1 MAWGGGWGGGGG
13 GIFGRH
19 TSTDSG
25 LPFGGIPSELME
37 EAAKLLASEPE
48 RQPSALSFHQRPNA
62 RERRRLS
69 LTRLV
74 SAYPR
79 QLFAGSALVIV
90 ISLVLQAG
98 PKLTEYA
105 INDGMV
111 PGHHSVA
118 VVVACSGI
126 YLALA
131 LASVYLQRSQVNVT
145 GTLAARVMHDLRIRV
160 FTHFQRLSL
169 DFFTEEKAGVL
180 MSRMTSDI
188 ENLQQLIQD
197 GISQFAL
204 QGLTM
209 VVITAILF
217 ATNVTLALW
226 TVLLVVPLLFALS
239 WWFHHASEKGYLLS
253 RDRIANVLADL
264 SESLYGIRVVTA
276 HNRQRRNILNHRHVV
291 GAYRDAN
298 FYTGRVSALYGP
310 TTNTIGILGQG
321 LLLGIGGEMVLRHQL
336 TLGALVAFFLYLN
349 RFFQPIQLLVQ
360 QYNSL
365 QQGRS
370 SITRLREL
378 LETPPSV
385 DEADGAATL
394 APIEGRITFEHVSF
408 GYDPSRPILHDVNLE
423 IAPGESVAFVGPTG
437 AGKSTMAKLANRFYD
452 PTEGRVLVDGVD
464 VRDVTLRSLRSQL
477 GVVPQEAFLF
487 AGSIRTNLSFG
498 RVGVTDEQL
507 KEAIDVVGLRELVDR
522 LPRGLDTPVHERGQ
536 TLSAGERQLL
546 ALARAFLARPRVL
559 ILDEATSS
567 LDLRSE
573 TIIERALDR
582 LLEGRTAILIAH
594 RLTTA
599 QRADRIV
606 VIENGVV
613 VEMGTPRELLER
625 GGAYATMYRAWLA
638 SGGRDSSRS
647 SAAARSAGDDAASPP
662 DAGAA

>member
-1 MAWGGGWGGGGG
+1 MAWGGGWSSGGAMFRGGD
-13 GIFGRH
+13 
-19 TSTDSG
+19 TSG
-25 LPFGGIPSELME
+25 LPFGGIPTELMD
-37 EAAKLLASEPE
+37 EATKLMASEPVHE
-48 RQPSALSFHQRPNA
+48 PSRRTFSQHPSEKESQR
-62 RERRRLS
+62 LT

-74 SAYPR
+74 MAYPR
-79 QLFAGSALVIV
+79 YLVLGSVLVIV
-90 ISLVLQAG
+90 ISLILQTG
-98 PKLTEYA
+98 PLLTEFA
-105 INDGMV
+105 IDNGMRS
-111 PGHHSVA
+111 GHHA
-118 VVVACSGI
+118 LHVVAICASL
-126 YLALA
+126 YLVVGVASALLQRRQIDVTGK
-131 LASVYLQRSQVNVT
+131 LAS
-145 GTLAARVMHDLRIRV
+145 RVMHDLRIRV

-180 MSRMTSDI
+180 MSRMTSDV

-197 GISQFAL
+197 GISQFAM

-209 VVITAILF
+209 IVITIILF
-217 ATNVTLALW
+217 VTNVTLAAW
-226 TVLLVVPLLFALS
+226 TVLLVVPLLFVFTI
-239 WWFHHASEKGYLLS
+239 WFHHASEKGYLLS

-276 HNRQRRNILNHRHVV
+276 HNRQRRNIVNHRHVV

-298 FYTGRVSALYGP
+298 LYTGRVNAIYGP
-310 TTNTIGILGQG
+310 ATIMIGILGQG
-321 LLLGIGGEMVLRHQL
+321 LLLGIGGNMVLHHQL
-336 TLGALVAFFLYLN
+336 SIGKLVAFFLFLN

-360 QYNSL
+360 QYNAL

-370 SITRLREL
+370 SIIRLREL

-385 DEADGAATL
+385 DELPGATTL
-394 APIEGRITFEHVSF
+394 ATIEGRITFEHVSF
-408 GYDPSRPILHDVNLE
+408 GYDPERLVLHDVNLE

-452 PTEGRVLVDGVD
+452 PTQGRVLLDGVD
-464 VRDVTLRSLRSQL
+464 IKTVTLRSLRSQL

-498 RVGVTDEQL
+498 RANVTSEEVE
-507 KEAIDVVGLRELVDR
+507 EAIDVVGLRELVER
-522 LPRGLDTPVHERGQ
+522 LPQGIDTVVHERGQ

-573 TIIERALDR
+573 TVIEQALDR
-582 LLEGRTAILIAH
+582 LLEGRSAILIAH

-606 VIENGVV
+606 VIDNGGV
-613 VEMGTPRELLER
+613 VEMGTPRELLAA
-625 GGAYATMYRAWLA
+625 GGEYATMYDAWIE
-638 SGGRDSSRS
+638 SGGRDSTR
-647 SAAARSAGDDAASPP
+647 AGR
-662 DAGAA
+662 

>member
-1 MAWGGGWGGGGG
+1 MAWGGGWGGGAWGG
-13 GIFGRH
+13 GV
-19 TSTDSG
+19 SSSAAAG
-25 LPFGGIPSELME
+25 LPFGGIPSELMD
-37 EAAKLLASEPE
+37 EATKILATEPPRE
-48 RQPSALSFHQRPNA
+48 ASHLAFTQRPSAK
-62 RERRRLS
+62 ERRRLT
-69 LTRLV
+69 LFRLV
-74 SAYPR
+74 AAYPGK
-79 QLFAGSALVIV
+79 LVAGSALVIA

-105 INDGMV
+105 IDHGMSA
-111 PGHHSVA
+111 GHRSLRVIAVCSALYLFLALVSVA
-118 VVVACSGI
+118 G
-126 YLALA
+126 
-131 LASVYLQRSQVNVT
+131 QRAQANVT
-145 GTLAARVMHDLRIRV
+145 GSLAARVMHDLRIRV
-160 FTHFQRLSL
+160 FTHLQRLSL

-209 VVITAILF
+209 VVITVILF
-217 ATNVTLALW
+217 TTNVALAAW
-226 TVLLVVPLLFALS
+226 TVLLVVPLLFGFS
-239 WWFHHASEKGYLLS
+239 IWFHQASERGYLMS
-253 RDRIANVLADL
+253 RDRIATVLADL

-276 HNRQRRNILNHRHVV
+276 NNRQRRNIVNHRHVV

-298 FYTGRVSALYGP
+298 IYTGRVNSIYGP
-310 TTNTIGILGQG
+310 ATMMIGILGQA
-321 LLLGIGGEMVLRHQL
+321 LLLGIGGDEVLHHQL
-336 TLGALVAFFLYLN
+336 TVGQLVAFFLYLN
-349 RFFQPIQLLVQ
+349 RFFAPIQLLVQ

-385 DEADGAATL
+385 DEAEDAKVL
-394 APIEGRITFEHVSF
+394 PPLKGRITFEHVSF
-408 GYDPSRPILHDVNLE
+408 SYATGPPVLHDVNLE

-452 PTEGRVLVDGVD
+452 PTEGRVLLDGVD
-464 VRDVTLRSLRSQL
+464 IRTVTLRSLRAQL
-477 GVVPQEAFLF
+477 GVVPQEPFLF
-487 AGSIRTNLSFG
+487 AGSVRTNLRFG
-498 RVGVTDEQL
+498 RPEATDAEIE
-507 KEAIDVVGLRELVDR
+507 EAVDVVGLRELVDR
-522 LPRGLDTPVHERGQ
+522 LPQGLDTPVHERGQ

-573 TIIERALDR
+573 TVIERALDAI
-582 LLEGRTAILIAH
+582 LEGRSAILIAH

-606 VIENGVV
+606 VIDRGAM
-613 VEMGTPRELLER
+613 VEMGTPAELVAR
-625 GGAYATMYRAWLA
+625 GGAYAAMHAAWLA
-638 SGGRDSSRS
+638 TGGRDATR
-647 SAAARSAGDDAASPP
+647 GP
-662 DAGAA
+662 DAP